1 MMWGYYN
8 PGGMWLWMTIS
19 ALVGLAVIVAI
30 VAWALARSRRASD
43 SDATSATPS
52 AREILDQRYA
62 RGELDDATYQR
73 MREALDAP
81 ASEHARLPVRAP

>member
-8 PGGMWLWMTIS
+8 PGGMWLWMTIY

-30 VAWALARSRRASD
+30 VAWALARFRHETNGN
-43 SDATSATPS
+43 ATPAAPS

-62 RGELDDATYQR
+62 RGELDAATYQR
-73 MREALDAP
+73 MREALDTP
-81 ASEHARLPVRAP
+81 ASEVTRTLLHAP

>member
-8 PGGMWLWMTIS
+8 NGAMWLWMTIY
-19 ALVGLAVIVAI
+19 ALIGLAVVVAI
-30 VAWALARSRRASD
+30 VAWALARFRHETNSTAIP
-43 SDATSATPS
+43 AAPS

-62 RGELDDATYQR
+62 RGELDAATYQR

-81 ASEHARLPVRAP
+81 ASEATPMPLHAP